1 MVPRPTRTNKPNL
14 KAARANIRGYAARQA
29 RKAAS
34 GDALNVYEYTA
45 SRVRRATVPLA
56 LDREEEAVLGKD
68 EDGDD
73 ELDEVKEKLRRQVAN
88 GDEEGVVLSSEDE
101 EIDSDGAFEDESDEE
116 RFANFKFREPAS
128 KAKIRGKS
136 KGEPRKSTV
145 SFAVDINLNEDE
157 ASQEEDDALTPRPAV
172 ANSDSDSEAGEDDDE
187 DEGEPGTM
195 VDLSNMLDKGAE
207 SESEPES
214 DSGSET
220 GSDAPSIAA
229 SDPDAS
235 AKLAT
240 FVTGL
245 DTSSKKRKQD
255 DPTAERAAKK
265 QALIRDRTEAGP
277 EGEFGARS
285 GPQPLTLTDLLTPAP
300 QLTKSTKALQNTT
313 KSALSA
319 PLAQRTQDRLDRE
332 AAYAA
337 TKEEIHKWA
346 PTMRRI
352 REAEH
357 LAFPLQGPG
366 AGKGAG
372 VSNADVVGRFQSST
386 PMESTISS
394 LLRAAHLST
403 DAETAA
409 TENTL
414 AAATVSPED
423 LAARR
428 AQLRATRELM
438 FRADIKAKR
447 VAKIKSKA
455 YRRMKKR
462 EREKLAEIGMDNEG
476 EDEDEERVKAETIR
490 AKERATLR
498 HRTTGKWAQAMR
510 RKGEMGEEDM
520 DAMHSLVDRSEVLRR
535 KIMGEDE
542 SSEDDEGGQERDVRE
557 LEELGQVD
565 GVGEGAVKGIMG
577 MKFMKDAVGRADRE
591 AAGMADETRL
601 ELLGLEQDTD
611 AENGLGD
618 ETVGGNMGRRVYK
631 PGQVKLQQTY
641 SDISSTLKSSE
652 STPTDIATPLPP
664 VSGLNAPSRSPP
676 SDVAPVPTIGLVPT
690 SNPWLASKPVTGGKI
705 ARKSNVA
712 DTTKMQKV
720 LGKSESERARA
731 WEDAVVEIDMAQAMV
746 FSESGNGGREAKET
760 QGEKVEGVKV
770 DGAYQ
775 DSSDEGSDVDER
787 GPAAFKQ
794 RELVAMAFAGDNVVE
809 DFSVEKQRVI
819 EEDAPKEVDTT
830 LPGWG
835 SWGGRGTKKSAPRP
849 NLIKKIAGVD
859 ASKRADAGKSHV
871 IISEKRDKKAAKYL
885 VKDLPYPYTSKE
897 QFARSMATPIG
908 TEWNTR
914 MAHQR
919 ATLPKVVK
927 KVNFALKLVVSPN
940 ALLAEFKQ
948 LFYEELD
955 AQQDIDSS

>member
-1 MVPRPTRTNKPNL
+1 MAPRPARTKKPNL

-29 RKAAS
+29 RKANS
-34 GDALNVYEYTA
+34 DNALDVYEYTA
-45 SRVRRATVPLA
+45 NRVRRAAVPLA
-56 LDREEEAVLGKD
+56 LDREEAGLGKD
-68 EDGDD
+68 DDGDD
-73 ELDEVKEKLRRQVAN
+73 ELDEVKDKLRRQIAN
-88 GDEEGVVLSSEDE
+88 GDEEGEVLSDEDE

-116 RFANFKFREPAS
+116 RFANFKFRDSTS
-128 KAKIRGKS
+128 KASFILKTLKVKTKGK
-136 KGEPRKSTV
+136 GREEARKSAV
-145 SFAVDINLNEDE
+145 SFSVDVDLNEVE
-157 ASQEEDDALTPRPAV
+157 ESQGEDGGSTPRPAKTNPDLDRE
-172 ANSDSDSEAGEDDDE
+172 ANDHKGEEDGDE
-187 DEGEPGTM
+187 DHEDHEEPGTL

-207 SESEPES
+207 SESETEPES
-214 DSGSET
+214 SSEAE
-220 GSDAPSIAA
+220 SDAPSIAS

-235 AKLAT
+235 SKLAT
-240 FVTGL
+240 FISGL
-245 DTSSKKRKQD
+245 DTSSKKRKPD
-255 DPTAERAAKK
+255 DATAERAAKK
-265 QALIRDRTEAGP
+265 RALVQDRTEAGP
-277 EGEFGARS
+277 EGESGARS

-300 QLTKSTKALQNTT
+300 QLTKSTKALQSTT

-319 PLAQRTQDRLDRE
+319 PLAQRAQDKLDRE
-332 AAYAA
+332 AAYAT

-346 PTMRRI
+346 PTMKRI

-366 AGKGAG
+366 AGKGPG
-372 VSNADVVGRFQSST
+372 VSNADVVGRFQPST
-386 PMESTISS
+386 PMESAISS
-394 LLRAAHLST
+394 LLRAAHLYT
-403 DAETAA
+403 DAESAA

-414 AAATVSPED
+414 AAATISTED

-447 VAKIKSKA
+447 VAKIKSKG

-462 EREKLAEIGMDNEG
+462 EREKLAEMGVGKEAG
-476 EDEDEERVKAETIR
+476 DEDEERVKAEMIR

-520 DAMHSLVDRSEVLRR
+520 NAMHSLVDRSEVLRR
-535 KIMGEDE
+535 KITGDDE
-542 SSEDDEGGQERDVRE
+542 SSDDDEGGEERDVRE
-557 LEELGQVD
+557 LEELGHVD
-565 GVGEGAVKGIMG
+565 DLGEVKAKGIMG
-577 MKFMKDAVGRADRE
+577 MKFMKDAVARAERE
-591 AAGMADETRL
+591 AAAMADETRL

-611 AENGLGD
+611 VDNGLGD
-618 ETVGGNMGRRVYK
+618 EMVGGNVGRRVYK
-631 PGQVKLQQTY
+631 PGQIKPQQTY

-652 STPTDIATPLPP
+652 STSSPTDTATPLPP
-664 VSGLNAPSRSPP
+664 VSNSNAPSRSPP
-676 SDVAPVPTIGLVPT
+676 CNVVPIPAVRSVST
-690 SNPWLASKPVTGGKI
+690 SNPWLTAKPTTSGKL

-712 DTTKMQKV
+712 ETTKMQKV
-720 LGKSESERARA
+720 QGKNEAERARA
-731 WEDAVVEIDMAQAMV
+731 QDDAVVEIDLAQAMV
-746 FSESGNGGREAKET
+746 VPESRNGRTQAKEAK
-760 QGEKVEGVKV
+760 GEKVESVQV
-770 DGAYQ
+770 DAAYQ
-775 DSSDEGSDVDER
+775 DSEDEGSDVDER

-830 LPGWG
+830 LAGWASLG
-835 SWGGRGTKKSAPRP
+835 SWGGRGTKKLAPRP
-849 NLIKKIAGVD
+849 NLIKKLAGVD

-871 IISEKRDKKAAKYL
+871 IISERKDKKAAKYL

-914 MAHQR
+914 VAHQR

-927 KVNFALKLVVSPN
+927 KMGTVIDPLEKL
-940 ALLAEFKQ
+940 F
-948 LFYEELD
+948 
-955 AQQDIDSS
+955 

>member
-1 MVPRPTRTNKPNL
+1 
-14 KAARANIRGYAARQA
+14 
-29 RKAAS
+29 
-34 GDALNVYEYTA
+34 
-45 SRVRRATVPLA
+45 
-56 LDREEEAVLGKD
+56 EEAGLGKD

-73 ELDEVKEKLRRQVAN
+73 ELDEVKEKLRRQIAN
-88 GDEEGVVLSSEDE
+88 GDEEGVVLSDEDE

-116 RFANFKFREPAS
+116 RFANFKFRESTSKKTS
-128 KAKIRGKS
+128 KAKTKGK
-136 KGEPRKSTV
+136 EELRKSAV
-145 SFAVDINLNEDE
+145 SFAVDVDLNEEDE
-157 ASQEEDDALTPRPAV
+157 IQEDGGSTPRPAV
-172 ANSDSDSEAGEDDDE
+172 ASSDSDPEADEEGDEEEGEEEDEEDE

-207 SESEPES
+207 SESESGSES
-214 DSGSET
+214 DSET
-220 GSDAPSIAA
+220 ESNAPSIAP

-235 AKLAT
+235 SKLAT
-240 FVTGL
+240 FISSL

-255 DPTAERAAKK
+255 DTTTERAAKK
-265 QALIRDRTEAGP
+265 RALVQDRTEAGP
-277 EGEFGARS
+277 EGEFGAKS
-285 GPQPLTLTDLLTPAP
+285 GPQPLTLTDLLAPTP
-300 QLTKSTKALQNTT
+300 QLTKSTKALQSTT

-337 TKEEIHKWA
+337 TKEEIHKWT
-346 PTMRRI
+346 PTMKRI

-372 VSNADVVGRFQSST
+372 VSNADVIGRFQAST
-386 PMESTISS
+386 PMESAISS

-414 AAATVSPED
+414 AAATISAED

-462 EREKLAEIGMDNEG
+462 EREKLAEMGVG
-476 EDEDEERVKAETIR
+476 EAGGDGDEDEERVKAETIR

-510 RKGEMGEEDM
+510 RKGEMGEEDV

-542 SSEDDEGGQERDVRE
+542 SSDDDEGGEERDVRE

-565 GVGEGAVKGIMG
+565 GVGEEKAKGIMG
-577 MKFMKDAVGRADRE
+577 MKFMKDAVARAERE
-591 AAGMADETRL
+591 AAAMADETRL
-601 ELLGLEQDTD
+601 ELLGLERDTD

-618 ETVGGNMGRRVYK
+618 EMVGGNMGRRVYK
-631 PGQVKLQQTY
+631 PGQIKPQQTY
-641 SDISSTLKSSE
+641 SDISSTLKSS
-652 STPTDIATPLPP
+652 SPTDTATPLPP
-664 VSGLNAPSRSPP
+664 FSNSNAPSRSPP
-676 SDVAPVPTIGLVPT
+676 SDIVSIPAASPVPT
-690 SNPWLASKPVTGGKI
+690 SNPWLAANPVANGKL

-712 DTTKMQKV
+712 ETTKMQKV
-720 LGKSESERARA
+720 QGKSEAERVRAR
-731 WEDAVVEIDMAQAMV
+731 EDAEVEIDMAQAMV
-746 FSESGNGGREAKET
+746 LPESGNGERQAKEAK
-760 QGEKVEGVKV
+760 GEKSKDMKV
-770 DGAYQ
+770 DAAYQ
-775 DSSDEGSDVDER
+775 DSEDEGSDVDER
-787 GPAAFKQ
+787 GPTAFKQ

-835 SWGGRGTKKSAPRP
+835 SWGGRGTKKLTPRP
-849 NLIKKIAGVD
+849 NLVKKTAGVD

-871 IISEKRDKKAAKYL
+871 IISEKQDKKAAKYL

-914 MAHQR
+914 VAHQR

-927 KVNFALKLVVSPN
+927 KMGTVIDPLEKL
-940 ALLAEFKQ
+940 F
-948 LFYEELD
+948 
-955 AQQDIDSS
+955 